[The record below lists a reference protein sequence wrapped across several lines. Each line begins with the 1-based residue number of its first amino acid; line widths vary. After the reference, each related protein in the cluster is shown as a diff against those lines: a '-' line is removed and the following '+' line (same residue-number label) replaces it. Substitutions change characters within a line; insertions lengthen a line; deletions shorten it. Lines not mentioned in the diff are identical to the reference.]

1 MITTFAARR
10 TAPEPSLIV
19 PTRSAVVT
27 WACAIADETKSRT
40 ANASRS
46 GMLSCL
52 GLMAFL
58 LSRTCDPPGGGLA
71 LEAELQ
77 AELDLA
83 GRAER
88 ARDAPR
94 GRRVD
99 RRVGSVEARGVREV
113 EALRAELDLV
123 AEALEQREVEVLVAV
138 FAEDVG
144 PRVAVR
150 ELGRQ
155 DERRR
160 VEPLVER
167 GVSQLARA
175 HAVRPLRADAG
186 VGPVRRDRRRER
198 PPAAPDVDGLHLPS
212 SEEGL
217 SRAVGAPQEALAVA
231 HRQLPADTHGQVVRN
246 VEARDRLLPSRV
258 PADGRVVLDRDAL
271 GERVGHEVPE
281 PLRGPPD

>member
-1 MITTFAARR
+1 MPAVAGCPL
-10 TAPEPSLIV
+10 AWVSWPSSCHAL
-19 PTRSAVVT
+19 
-27 WACAIADETKSRT
+27 AIPR
-40 ANASRS
+40 
-46 GMLSCL
+46 
-52 GLMAFL
+52 
-58 LSRTCDPPGGGLA
+58 GGLA

-77 AELDLA
+77 AELDLP
-83 GRAER
+83 GRAES

-99 RRVGSVEARGVREV
+99 RRVGSVEARGVCEV

-167 GVSQLARA
+167 GVVQRARA
-175 HAVRPLRADAG
+175 HPVRSLRADAG

-217 SRAVGAPQEALAVA
+217 ARTAGAPQETLAAA
-231 HRQLPADTHGQVVRN
+231 HRQLPADAEGQVVR
-246 VEARDRLLPSRV
+246 D
-258 PADGRVVLDRDAL
+258 
-271 GERVGHEVPE
+271 
-281 PLRGPPD
+281 